1 MMRSYLRSLLA
12 TVFALALIA
21 PLFSASATAQDIQT
35 RVQILH
41 GGPDVGDVEVH
52 INGDE
57 VLDNFSYGN
66 VSDWIDVDPGTA
78 RFTITADRTGFN
90 YVIFDT
96 VYPVPAGNDYYVVIT
111 DALVIGGAFDTS
123 SVPADGARV
132 QVTHAS
138 VDTPAINIVA
148 SGDNLDLGT
157 DVQYG
162 RTTESAPL
170 PSGTYDFEA
179 TLTDSGESVLTATG
193 IVIEPGKSYQLVVI
207 GTPGDDDAPLEL
219 VVLSTDLDGV
229 DAGGATPVS

>member
-1 MMRSYLRSLLA
+1 MVRSHLRSLLA
-12 TVFALALIA
+12 ALFAVALLA
-21 PLFSASATAQDIQT
+21 PMFSVSTTAQDIQT
-35 RVQILH
+35 RVQILL
-41 GGPDVGDVEVH
+41 GGPDVGDIEVH
-52 INGDE
+52 INGDKL
-57 VLDNFSYGN
+57 LDDFSYGT

-111 DALVIGGAFDTS
+111 DALVLGGVFDTG

-138 VDTPAINIVA
+138 VDTPSISIVA
-148 SGDNLDLGT
+148 SGDNLEVGT
-157 DVQYG
+157 DVRYG
-162 RTTESAPL
+162 RTSESAPL

-207 GTPGDDDAPLEL
+207 GTPGDSDTPLEL